1 VDFFIY
7 VLIIKIVGKEVI
19 LSMNNALITNF
30 GKNCFNDKVM
40 KERLPENTYRALH
53 QCIDEGRALN
63 IEIANEVANA
73 MKNWA
78 MEKGATHYTHWFQ
91 PMTGMTAEK
100 HDSFLDPDSDGNPV
114 AKFSGKSLIKGESD
128 ASSFPSGGLRATFE
142 ARGYTVWD
150 PTSFAF
156 VKGHT
161 LYIPTAFCSYSGEV
175 LDKKTP
181 LLRSMDA
188 LDKQACRMLN
198 AIGNDV
204 KKVTATVGAEQEYFL
219 IDRKL
224 YNERADII
232 FTGRTL
238 FGNEAPKGQEMHHNY
253 YRNLKERVSSFME
266 ELDNEL
272 WGFGIFSK
280 TKHNEVAPAQ
290 HELAPVFCTCNLAAD
305 QNQLTMEMMKK
316 IARRHGLFCL
326 LHEKPFAKVNGS
338 GKHNN
343 WSIVTDK
350 GENLLDPG
358 DHPDKNLQFMLI
370 LTAIISAVDQYSD
383 LLRLSVATAS
393 NDCRLGGHEAPPPII
408 SVFVGDEL
416 EYIIDCIVSGKHI
429 GEVSGEVIDSGVKTM
444 PKIYKDNSDRN
455 RTSPFA
461 FTGNKFEFRM
471 PGSSQSISGINVVMN
486 TMVAEIMGRY
496 ADRLEKSDD
505 VKNEITNIIKEELTS
520 HRRII
525 FNGNNYSQ
533 EWVEEAERRGLPNLP
548 TTFDALSAYL
558 DKKNIDMYVKNNIYM
573 ESELAARYEVSLE
586 GYASTLDIEG
596 KTMVYMAHRQII
608 PAVMEF
614 GKMVF
619 EQLKLKQESGLGL
632 NLKKEKEM
640 AVELSEKTQE
650 ALEKIEVLESV
661 LKTGEETTDLYE
673 KAKFYK
679 ETVTV
684 AMSDLRTVVD
694 HLEYLTGG
702 KYWPMPNYAHILF
715 DI

>member
-1 VDFFIY
+1 MD
-7 VLIIKIVGKEVI
+7 
-19 LSMNNALITNF
+19 NALITNF

-40 KERLPENTYRALH
+40 KERLPESIYKALH
-53 QCIDEGRALN
+53 QCIDEGKALN

-100 HDSFLDPDSDGNPV
+100 HDSFLDPDNEGNPV
-114 AKFSGKSLIKGESD
+114 AKFSGKALIKGESD

-198 AIGNDV
+198 AIGYDV

-224 YNERADII
+224 YNERPDLI

-238 FGNEAPKGQEMHHNY
+238 FGNDAPKGQEMHHNY

-326 LHEKPFAKVNGS
+326 LHEKPFNNVNGS

-343 WSIVTDK
+343 WSITTDK

-358 DHPDKNLQFMLI
+358 THPDKNRRFMLI

-393 NDCRLGGHEAPPPII
+393 NDCRLGGHEAPPAII
-408 SVFVGDEL
+408 SVFVGAEI
-416 EYIIDCIVSGKHI
+416 EYIIDCIVNGKDVNEFG
-429 GEVSGEVIDSGVKTM
+429 GEIIDSGVRVM
-444 PKIYKDNSDRN
+444 PKIYKDNADRN

-471 PGSSQSISGINVVMN
+471 PGSSQSISGVNVVMN
-486 TMVAEIMGRY
+486 TMVAEMMRRY
-496 ADRLEKSDD
+496 ADRLEKADD
-505 VKNEITNIIKEELTS
+505 VNAEIQAIIKEELKAHS
-520 HRRII
+520 RII
-525 FNGNNYSQ
+525 FNGNNYSK
-533 EWVEEAERRGLPNLP
+533 EWVEEAERRGLPNYS
-548 TTFDALSAYL
+548 TTFDALVAYI
-558 DKKNIDMYVKNNIYM
+558 DQKNIDMYVENNIYM

-586 GYASTLDIEG
+586 GYASTVDIEG

-608 PAVMEF
+608 PAVMEYSR
-614 GKMVF
+614 MLF
-619 EQLKLKQESGLGL
+619 EQLKLKNESGLGL
-632 NLKKEKEM
+632 VLTKEKEM
-640 AVELSEKTQE
+640 AADFTVKTE
-650 ALEKIEVLESV
+650 EMLERLTVLEDVLEKGRS
-661 LKTGEETTDLYE
+661 TAHLYE
-673 KAKFYK
+673 RAKYYK
-679 ETVTV
+679 EEVIP
-684 AMSDLRTVVD
+684 AMQALRTVVD
-694 HLEYLTGG
+694 RLEYLTGG
-702 KYWPMPNYAHILF
+702 KYWPLPNYAHLLF

>member
-1 VDFFIY
+1 MSN
-7 VLIIKIVGKEVI
+7 K
-19 LSMNNALITNF
+19 LITNF
-30 GKNCFNDKVM
+30 GRNCFNDKVM
-40 KERLPENTYRALH
+40 KERLPAETYIALH
-53 QCIDEGRALN
+53 QCIDEGRDLD
-63 IEIANEVANA
+63 IHIANEVADA

-78 MEKGATHYTHWFQ
+78 LEKGATHYTHWFQ

-100 HDSFLDPDSDGNPV
+100 HDSFLDPDEHGNPV

-156 VKGHT
+156 IKGHT
-161 LYIPTAFCSYSGEV
+161 LYIPTAFYSYSGEV

-198 AIGNDV
+198 AIGNDA

-224 YNERADII
+224 YNQRADII

-238 FGNEAPKGQEMHHNY
+238 FGNEAPKNQEMHHNY

-326 LHEKPFAKVNGS
+326 LHEKPFDKVNGS

-343 WSIVTDK
+343 WSISTDK

-358 DHPDKNLQFMLI
+358 DKPWKNMQFMLV

-393 NDCRLGGHEAPPPII
+393 NDCRLGGHEAPPAII
-408 SVFVGDEL
+408 SVFVGEEL
-416 EYIIDCIVSGKHI
+416 EYIIDCIVSGAH
-429 GEVSGEVIDSGVKTM
+429 VSEITGEVIDSGVRAM
-444 PKIYKDNSDRN
+444 PKINKDNADRN

-496 ADRLEKSDD
+496 ADRLEKADD
-505 VKNEITNIIKEELTS
+505 VQAEIRAIIKEELTA
-520 HRRII
+520 HQRII

-533 EWVEEAERRGLPNLP
+533 EWVEEAARRGLPCYP
-548 TTFDALSAYL
+548 TTFDAFAAYL

-573 ESELAARYEVSLE
+573 ESEIEARYDISLE
-586 GYASTLDIEG
+586 TYASTLDIEG
-596 KTMVYMAHRQII
+596 KTMVYMARRQII
-608 PAVMEF
+608 PAVLEY
-614 GKMVF
+614 GKFVF
-619 EQLKLKQESGLGL
+619 EQLQAKKNSGLTL
-632 NLKKEKEM
+632 CLTKEEELAQEVSDSTEKLFEKVEELE
-640 AVELSEKTQE
+640 AVLDKGKNT
-650 ALEKIEVLESV
+650 A
-661 LKTGEETTDLYE
+661 DLYDR
-673 KAKFYK
+673 AKFYK
-679 ETVTV
+679 DVILP
-684 AMSDLRTVVD
+684 AMAELREAAD

-702 KYWPMPNYAHILF
+702 TYWPMPNYAHILF

>member
-1 VDFFIY
+1 MKNT
-7 VLIIKIVGKEVI
+7 LIE
-19 LSMNNALITNF
+19 NF
-30 GKNCFNDKVM
+30 GRNCFNDKVM
-40 KERLPENTYRALH
+40 KERLPEDIYVSLH
-53 QCIDEGRALN
+53 QCIDEGRELG
-63 IEIANEVANA
+63 IELANEVANA

-78 MEKGATHYTHWFQ
+78 MERGATHYTHWFQ

-100 HDSFLDPDSDGNPV
+100 HDSFLDPDKEGNPV

-181 LLRSMDA
+181 LLRSMEA
-188 LDKQACRMLN
+188 LNKQACRMLN
-198 AIGNDV
+198 AIGNPV

-238 FGNEAPKGQEMHHNY
+238 FGNEPPKGQEMHHNY

-305 QNQLTMEMMKK
+305 QNQLMMEMMKK

-343 WSIVTDK
+343 WSIGTDT

-358 DHPDKNLQFMLI
+358 NHPDQNRQFMLV

-383 LLRLSVATAS
+383 LLRLSVATVS
-393 NDCRLGGHEAPPPII
+393 NDCRLGGDEAPPAII

-416 EYIIDCIVSGKHI
+416 EYVIDCIISGKRVNETNEEI
-429 GEVSGEVIDSGVKTM
+429 IDSGVSSM

-471 PGSSQSISGINVVMN
+471 PGSSQSISGINVAMN
-486 TMVAEIMGRY
+486 TMVAEIMRQY
-496 ADRLEKSDD
+496 ADRLEKAED
-505 VKNEITNIIKEELTS
+505 VKGETERIIKEELTA

-525 FNGNNYSQ
+525 FNGNNYSE
-533 EWVEEAERRGLPNLP
+533 EWIQEAERRGLPNYP

-558 DKKNIDMYVKNNIYM
+558 KRKNIDMYVRNHIYM
-573 ESELAARYEVSLE
+573 ESEFAARYEVGLN

-596 KTMVYMAHRQII
+596 KTMVYMVHRQIF

-614 GKMVF
+614 AKTVF
-619 EQLKLKQESGLGL
+619 EQLKLKKESGFAIDLSREENFAKDL
-632 NLKKEKEM
+632 TNHTNLMLEK
-640 AVELSEKTQE
+640 LS
-650 ALEKIEVLESV
+650 ALEEVLAV
-661 LKTGEETTDLYE
+661 GEANSNLYN
-673 KAKFYK
+673 KAKYYK
-679 ETVTV
+679 ETVIP
-684 AMSDLRTVVD
+684 AMNELREVVD

-702 KYWPMPNYAHILF
+702 TYWPMPNYAHILF

>member
-1 VDFFIY
+1 MDT
-7 VLIIKIVGKEVI
+7 K
-19 LSMNNALITNF
+19 LITNF

-40 KERLPENTYRALH
+40 KERLSAKIYEAMH
-53 QCIDEGRALN
+53 QCLEEGKDLT
-63 IEIANEVANA
+63 IEIANEVADA

-78 MEKGATHYTHWFQ
+78 LERGATHYTHWFQ

-100 HDSFLDPDSDGNPV
+100 HDSFLDPDKDGNPI
-114 AKFSGKSLIKGESD
+114 AKFSGKTLIKGESD

-161 LYIPTAFCSYSGEV
+161 LYIPTAFYSYSGEV

-198 AIGNDV
+198 AIGNDA

-224 YNERADII
+224 YNERADLI

-238 FGNEAPKGQEMHHNY
+238 FGNEAPKNQETYRNY
-253 YRNLKERVSSFME
+253 YRNLKERVASFME

-316 IARRHGLFCL
+316 IARRHNLYCL
-326 LHEKPFAKVNGS
+326 LHEKPFENVNGS

-343 WSIVTDK
+343 WSISTDK

-358 DHPDKNLQFMLI
+358 KHPASNYQFLLV

-393 NDCRLGGHEAPPPII
+393 NDCRLGGNEAPPAII
-408 SVFVGDEL
+408 SVFVGNEL
-416 EYIIDCIVSGKHI
+416 EYIIDGIVKGEHI
-429 GEVSGEVIDSGVKTM
+429 NDLNELVIDSGVKAM
-444 PKIYKDNSDRN
+444 PKIAKDNADRN

-496 ADRLEKSDD
+496 ADRLEKAEN
-505 VKNEITNIIKEELTS
+505 VQAEMKELIKEELTA
-520 HRRII
+520 HQRII
-525 FNGNNYSQ
+525 FNGNNYSK
-533 EWVEEAERRGLPNLP
+533 EWVEEAERRGLPHYP
-548 TTFDALSAYL
+548 TTFDAFAAYL
-558 DKKNIDMYVKNNIYM
+558 DRKNIDMYEKNHIYI
-573 ESELAARYEVSLE
+573 ESEIIARYEVSLE
-586 GYASTLDIEG
+586 TYASTIDIEG
-596 KTMVYMAHRQII
+596 KTMTYMSRRQII
-608 PAVMEF
+608 PAVLDF
-614 GKMVF
+614 GRF
-619 EQLKLKQESGLGL
+619 LFDQLNTKLNSGLYVSL
-632 NLKKEKEM
+632 DREKAL
-640 AVELSEKTQE
+640 AVEYSEKTEELFVKVE
-650 ALEKIEVLESV
+650 ALEEALEIGQN
-661 LKTGEETTDLYE
+661 TEDIYE
-673 KAKFYK
+673 KAKYYK
-679 ETVTV
+679 DEILPAMAELRKV
-684 AMSDLRTVVD
+684 ADR
-694 HLEYLTGG
+694 LEYLTSG
-702 KYWPMPNYAHILF
+702 KYWPIPNYAHLLF
-715 DI
+715 DV

>member
-1 VDFFIY
+1 M
-7 VLIIKIVGKEVI
+7 E
-19 LSMNNALITNF
+19 NALITNF
-30 GKNCFNDKVM
+30 GRNCFNDKVM
-40 KERLPENTYRALH
+40 KERLPESIYRALH
-53 QCIDEGRALN
+53 QCIDEGKALD

-100 HDSFLDPDSDGNPV
+100 HDSFLDPDKDGNPV
-114 AKFSGKSLIKGESD
+114 AKFSGKALIKGESD

-156 VKGHT
+156 VKGRT

-188 LDKQACRMLN
+188 LDKQACRLLN
-198 AIGNDV
+198 AIGNDA
-204 KKVTATVGAEQEYFL
+204 KSVTATVGAEQEYFL

-224 YNERADII
+224 YNERADLI

-326 LHEKPFAKVNGS
+326 LHEKPFGKVNGS

-343 WSIVTDK
+343 WSICTDK
-350 GENLLDPG
+350 GENLLNPG
-358 DHPDKNLQFMLI
+358 HHPEKNMQFMLI
-370 LTAIISAVDQYSD
+370 LTSIISAVDQYSD

-393 NDCRLGGHEAPPPII
+393 NDCRLGGHEAPPAII
-408 SVFVGDEL
+408 SVFVGAEL
-416 EYIIDCIVSGKHI
+416 EYIIDCIVK
-429 GEVSGEVIDSGVKTM
+429 GEHVNEISGEIIDSGVKAM
-444 PKIYKDNSDRN
+444 PKIYKDNADRN

-471 PGSSQSISGINVVMN
+471 PGSSQSISGVNVVMN

-496 ADRLEKSDD
+496 ADRLEKAED
-505 VKNEITNIIKEELTS
+505 VKAEMKTIIREELIA

-525 FNGNNYSQ
+525 FNGNNYSE
-533 EWVEEAERRGLPNLP
+533 EWVEEAKRRGLPINP
-548 TTFDALSAYL
+548 TTFDALSSYL
-558 DKKNIDMYVKNNIYM
+558 DQKNIDMYVKNNIYM
-573 ESELAARYEVSLE
+573 ESEFAARYEVSLE
-586 GYASTLDIEG
+586 TYASTLDIEG
-596 KTMVYMAHRQII
+596 KTMVYMVHRQIL
-608 PAVMEF
+608 PAVLEYS
-614 GKMVF
+614 KMVF
-619 EQLKLKQESGLGL
+619 EQLKLKAESGLNL
-632 NLKKEKEM
+632 NLANEKAFAEKL
-640 AVELSEKTQE
+640 AAKTEELISKND
-650 ALEKIEVLESV
+650 ALQKVLDKGEVIADS
-661 LKTGEETTDLYE
+661 YE

-679 ETVTV
+679 EESLS
-684 AMSDLRTVVD
+684 AMAELREVVD
-694 HLEYLTGG
+694 RLETMVGG
-702 KYWPMPNYAHILF
+702 TYWPMPNYAHILF

>member
-1 VDFFIY
+1 MSNKLISDF
-7 VLIIKIVGKEVI
+7 GR
-19 LSMNNALITNF
+19 
-30 GKNCFNDKVM
+30 NCFNDKVM
-40 KERLPENTYRALH
+40 KERLSPSIYTALH
-53 QCIDEGRALN
+53 QCIDEGKDLS
-63 IEIANEVANA
+63 IEIANEVADA

-78 MEKGATHYTHWFQ
+78 LEKGATHYTHWFQ

-100 HDSFLDPDSDGNPV
+100 HDSFLDPDEKGNPV

-156 VKGHT
+156 VKGRT
-161 LYIPTAFCSYSGEV
+161 LYIPTAFYSYSGEV

-181 LLRSMDA
+181 LLRSMEA

-224 YNERADII
+224 YNERADLI

-238 FGNEAPKGQEMHHNY
+238 FGNEAPKNQESHRNY
-253 YRNLKERVSSFME
+253 YRNLKERVAAFME

-316 IARRHGLFCL
+316 IARRHGLYCL
-326 LHEKPFAKVNGS
+326 LHEKPFENVNGS

-343 WSIVTDK
+343 WSISTDK

-358 DHPDKNLQFMLI
+358 KHPESNLQFMLV

-393 NDCRLGGHEAPPPII
+393 NDCRLGGNEAPPAII
-408 SVFVGDEL
+408 SVFVGEEL
-416 EYIIDCIVSGKHI
+416 EYIIDCIVKGVHI
-429 GEVSGEVIDSGVKTM
+429 DEMTGEVIDSGVRAM
-444 PKIYKDNSDRN
+444 PKIPKDNADRN

-496 ADRLEKSDD
+496 ADRLEKADD
-505 VKNEITNIIKEELTS
+505 VQSEIGALIKDELTA
-520 HRRII
+520 HQRVI
-525 FNGNNYSQ
+525 FNGNNYSK
-533 EWVEEAERRGLPNLP
+533 EWVEEAERRGLPCLP
-548 TTFDALSAYL
+548 TTFDAFSAYL
-558 DKKNIDMYVKNNIYM
+558 DKKNIDMYVNNNIYM
-573 ESELAARYEVSLE
+573 ESEIIARYEVSLE
-586 GYASTLDIEG
+586 TYAAALDIEG
-596 KTMVYMAHRQII
+596 KTMVYMARRQII

-614 GKMVF
+614 GKFVF
-619 EQLKLKQESGLGL
+619 DQLKSKIDSGMELS
-632 NLKKEKEM
+632 LKKEKEL
-640 AVELSEKTQE
+640 AKEVAEKTELLFEKVE
-650 ALEKIEVLESV
+650 ALENDLEVAGNIE
-661 LKTGEETTDLYE
+661 DLYE
-673 KAKFYK
+673 KAKYYK
-679 ETVTV
+679 ETVLTAMAELRAV
-684 AMSDLRTVVD
+684 ADR
-694 HLEYLTGG
+694 LEYLTGN
-702 KYWPMPNYAHILF
+702 KYWPIPNYAHLLF
-715 DI
+715 DV